1 MIIEELNQLE
11 QYATKTNNR
20 RLIGVIKRFKQSQQ
34 LDEQILAL
42 ASIIQSLRK
51 KGIKYSQH
59 FLQHCLL
66 YILNPR

>member
-1 MIIEELNQLE
+1 MIEDLMQLE
-11 QYATKTNNR
+11 LLAQKTNNR
-20 RLIGVIKRFKQSQQ
+20 RLIGVIRRFKQSQQ

-51 KGIKYSQH
+51 KGVKYSQH

-66 YILNPR
+66 YILGD